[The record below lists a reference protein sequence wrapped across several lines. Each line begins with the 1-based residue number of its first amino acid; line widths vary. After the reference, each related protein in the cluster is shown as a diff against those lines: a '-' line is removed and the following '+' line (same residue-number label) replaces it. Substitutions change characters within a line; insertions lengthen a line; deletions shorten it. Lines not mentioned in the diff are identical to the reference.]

1 MHIGIRQ
8 PRFETIRFA
17 EAHNVRAEIID
28 SNNVFEMAHISQRFG
43 VQNQG
48 G

>member
-8 PRFETIRFA
+8 ARFETIRFA

-28 SNNVFEMAHISQRFG
+28 GNNVFEMAHISQDL
-43 VQNQG
+43 VSSNQ
-48 G
+48 